1 MLMPKAPL
9 FFRLF
14 GWTPIGD
21 GEIIVLT
28 LVQVAAI
35 PGRPFA
41 DDEGSRRDRWSRRTP
56 KSAKSNP
63 YCFARAHQG
72 VTGGVTRV
80 VAPQATRASQDAGR
94 VQ

>member
-14 GWTPIGD
+14 GWTPIGA

-28 LVQVAAI
+28 FVQVAAT
-35 PGRPFA
+35 PFW
-41 DDEGSRRDRWSRRTP
+41 DGEGSRREQRGVFGLRR
-56 KSAKSNP
+56 
-63 YCFARAHQG
+63 ARSEARIASCALRG
-72 VTGGVTRV
+72 VPGGVTRAV
-80 VAPQATRASQDAGR
+80 TLQAARASQDAGQ